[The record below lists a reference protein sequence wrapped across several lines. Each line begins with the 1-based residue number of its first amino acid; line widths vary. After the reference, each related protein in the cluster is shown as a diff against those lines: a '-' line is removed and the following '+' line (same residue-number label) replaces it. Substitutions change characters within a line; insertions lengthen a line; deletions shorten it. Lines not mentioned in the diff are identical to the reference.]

1 MSKKILL
8 ADDDESM
15 VKLLDVILKKD
26 FEVTSTYS
34 VQEAK
39 SKLAESDYDAVILD
53 LNMPDENG
61 FVLLDHIRNELN
73 HEWLP
78 VIVLSGKEKSEDRI
92 QSFQHKADDYLIK
105 PFNPVELRLR
115 LDRLLSKYSILKSQ

>member
-15 VKLLDVILKKD
+15 IKLLDVILKKD
-26 FEVTSTYS
+26 FDVTSTFS
-34 VQEAK
+34 VTEAK
-39 SKLAESDYDAVILD
+39 NKLAESDYDAVILD
-53 LNMPDENG
+53 LNMPNENG
-61 FVLLDHIRNELN
+61 FVLLDHIRKELKN
-73 HEWLP
+73 EWLP

-115 LDRLLSKYSILKSQ
+115 LDRLLTKYAVLKSS